1 MRLDLKGGTAIKN
14 KNGDLDLMYLD
25 ADTHGVISIGSGN
38 PSLQLTNNK
47 ALYFRTIT
55 MKFTFFFFCLL
66 FLIVYLGVRRASW
79 HRPPPALS
87 IGLGPQ
93 QLWSSM
99 VLGLGVYHR
108 SISFLVAPVFWCPLL
123 DTIK

>member
-55 MKFTFFFFCLL
+55 MKFTYFFFF
-66 FLIVYLGVRRASW
+66 FVISY
-79 HRPPPALS
+79 
-87 IGLGPQ
+87 
-93 QLWSSM
+93 
-99 VLGLGVYHR
+99 
-108 SISFLVAPVFWCPLL
+108 SISRSSACLVA
-123 DTIK
+123 